1 MSSNSDVKYVSLVD
15 TPTSSSSSSSSSF
28 PSSSTD
34 NKGCDV
40 DEENQKHTAEEKNEV
55 NDMLTEYHVTSM
67 LTDVNE
73 NKETEVF
80 QWHELKECSTSFSVD
95 DSVVDKSVA
104 DKSVVDKSVV
114 DKSVVDKSV
123 VDSDEDYS
131 DMPPLVYESDESNT
145 EEHEDDEDEDDEEEE
160 DEDEEDEEDEEEDE
174 DEDEDEEEEE
184 EEEEKGGETC
194 IVLVERSNS
203 QEEIPPFLLFTGVVF
218 FILHLIHYIQLLN
231 ERELHDKVS
240 CFLMRRP

>member
-95 DSVVDKSVA
+95 DSVVDKSV
-104 DKSVVDKSVV
+104 
-114 DKSVVDKSV
+114 VDKSV

-145 EEHEDDEDEDDEEEE
+145 EEHEDDEDEDEEEEDEDEE
-160 DEDEEDEEDEEEDE
+160 DEDEEDEEDEE
-174 DEDEDEEEEE
+174 EDEDEEEEE